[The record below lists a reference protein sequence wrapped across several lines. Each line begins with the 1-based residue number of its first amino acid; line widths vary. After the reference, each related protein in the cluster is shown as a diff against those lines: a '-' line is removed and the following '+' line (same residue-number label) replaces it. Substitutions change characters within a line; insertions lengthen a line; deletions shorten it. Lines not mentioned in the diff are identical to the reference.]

1 MSYST
6 TKGLGDHLFKVGVQF
21 TRLRYEQTYTVNGDM
36 YLEYNN
42 GVPTQV
48 REWNTPAYNLNLEHS
63 LGVFAQDS
71 WTIGNKLTLNYG
83 LRFDTNKGTIPAQS
97 SPAGTF
103 VGARSVAESS
113 PVDQKLAVWRFG
125 LSYDP
130 VGDGQTAL
138 KASYSRYGTQIGI
151 DRVTNVN
158 PFEFTSQTCPW
169 TDLNGDGIA
178 QANEIGTCSG
188 FSTKSIS
195 YASPN
200 GPKWPYSDEIT
211 AGIER
216 ELPGGMRV
224 GVMYYHR
231 TNRNQIGTIN
241 AAVPSSAYTPV
252 SISVPAGTSGPGGT
266 ATFYNLDPAYLGL
279 QQTVLGNQ
287 PYLDTKYNGVDIT
300 LNKRL
305 TQRWQMIAGL
315 TIGKNT
321 GGVNSSGGSGQST
334 SADLNDPNNTK
345 FANGVI
351 GNDSLYS
358 FRLSGSYIL
367 PGDWTVAGS
376 LISNQ
381 GYPYVPTYTVTR
393 SIYPALTRSSQSVI
407 IDSRGDQRL
416 PNVTMLDMRLSR
428 VFHFG
433 SRSFTPQLDLF
444 NIGNAATITSYN
456 ASAGGW
462 YLKPTQILAPRI
474 IRVGFTVSF

>member
-1 MSYST
+1 
-6 TKGLGDHLFKVGVQF
+6 
-21 TRLRYEQTYTVNGDM
+21 
-36 YLEYNN
+36 
-42 GVPTQV
+42 
-48 REWNTPAYNLNLEHS
+48 
-63 LGVFAQDS
+63 
-71 WTIGNKLTLNYG
+71 
-83 LRFDTNKGTIPAQS
+83 
-97 SPAGTF
+97 
-103 VGARSVAESS
+103 
-113 PVDQKLAVWRFG
+113 
-125 LSYDP
+125 
-130 VGDGQTAL
+130 
-138 KASYSRYGTQIGI
+138 
-151 DRVTNVN
+151 
-158 PFEFTSQTCPW
+158 
-169 TDLNGDGIA
+169 
-178 QANEIGTCSG
+178 
-188 FSTKSIS
+188 
-195 YASPN
+195 
-200 GPKWPYSDEIT
+200 
-211 AGIER
+211 
-216 ELPGGMRV
+216 MRV

-231 TNRNQIGTIN
+231 TNRDQIGTVN

-252 SISVPAGTSGPGGT
+252 SISVPSGTTGPGGT

-279 QQTVLGNQ
+279 QQTVLDNQ

-305 TQRWQMIAGL
+305 TQRWQMIAGV

-345 FANGVI
+345 FPNGVI

-358 FRLSGSYIL
+358 LRVSGSYIF

-416 PNVTMLDMRLSR
+416 PSVTMLDLRLSR
-428 VFHFG
+428 VFRFG

-444 NIGNAATITSYN
+444 NIGNAATITRYN
-456 ASAGGW
+456 ASAGGS

-474 IRVGFTVSF
+474 VRVGFTVSF